1 MQIFY
6 ILQQKNF
13 VTNVI
18 RGRKVVNNGQN
29 IVYVVCERPLRG
41 CVAQCNVGNSYSIVL
56 VMQSVNGNAADIKPH
71 HDWSDAI

>member
-1 MQIFY
+1 MA
-6 ILQQKNF
+6 
-13 VTNVI
+13 
-18 RGRKVVNNGQN
+18 NNGQN
-29 IVYVVCERPLRG
+29 LVNVVCERPLRG